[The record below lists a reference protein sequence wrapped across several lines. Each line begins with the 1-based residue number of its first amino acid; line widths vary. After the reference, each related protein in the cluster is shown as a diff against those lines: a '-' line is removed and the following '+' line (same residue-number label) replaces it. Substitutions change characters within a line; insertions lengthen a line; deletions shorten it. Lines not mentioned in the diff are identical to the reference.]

1 MRKEELER
9 QKDELS
15 MLIALNNKSISYLL
29 EEINEGCLSP
39 RLGELLADKHKI
51 SINLSKQLKQL
62 KNKKDE

>member
-29 EEINEGCLSP
+29 EEFNEGFSSP
-39 RLGELLADKHKI
+39 RLTGILDKMRENNIYLAKEL
-51 SINLSKQLKQL
+51 
-62 KNKKDE
+62 KKLENRK